1 VGSHAAV
8 RRIKARYGPELLA
21 RAGVNGVGV
30 ERDTSGEYYLAVHVD
45 KDAGAAGKTLPREIE
60 GQKVKV
66 VVGGPFRALDDPRPP
81 ARPRTRRADRRS

>member
-21 RAGVNGVGV
+21 RDGVNGVGV

-45 KDAGAAGKTLPREIE
+45 KDAAAGKSLPREIE

-66 VVGGPFRALDDPRPP
+66 VVGGPFRALDDARAPV
-81 ARPRTRRADRRS
+81 RPRTRRAARRS